1 MGEVIE
7 HVPQNQQ
14 VATAGQI
21 KAQVQRIQEVMHA
34 VMKKDTHYGTIP
46 GTPKP
51 SLWKP
56 GAEVLCATFRIAPK
70 FEVEDLSDHDCVR
83 YRVKCIGEHQTTGT
97 VMGEGVGECSTNE
110 AKYKWRRAVGPKE
123 FAATP
128 EDRKRTKY
136 SWNHQRREEL
146 EELQIRTEPADMANT
161 VLKMG
166 CKRALVAMTLNV
178 TAASDC
184 FSQDL
189 EDLPEELRDVAS
201 ERTTKPVTAPPKAAN
216 SNGLASDAQVRLI
229 NVKLGQAGIDAAAF
243 CHRFEIDC
251 VESLPFASVNDA
263 LEWIKNGGDE

>member
-7 HVPQNQQ
+7 HRPQSQQ
-14 VATAGQI
+14 VATAGEI

-70 FEVEDLSDHDCVR
+70 FEVEDLSDYDCVR

-128 EDRKRTKY
+128 EDRKRVKY
-136 SWNHQRREEL
+136 TWHHQRREEI

-189 EDLPEELRDVAS
+189 EDMPEELREAAA
-201 ERTTKPVTAPPKAAN
+201 ERTTKPQTAAPKAAAG
-216 SNGLASDAQVRLI
+216 NGKATEKQVNLL
-229 NVKLGQAGIDAAAF
+229 NVKLEQAGIDAPAF
-243 CHRFEIDC
+243 CDHFKLEA
-251 VESLPFASVNDA
+251 VEDLPFASVNDA
-263 LEWIKNGGDE
+263 LAWIAEQSE